1 MPIITLYGAKGGTGR
16 TTAAAA
22 IALGMLARGM
32 HVMLVETDAADDPLA
47 RWWADFDN
55 PSFNAGDL
63 DYRRCTT
70 PAGIDLLL
78 RIAPSD
84 DRQAIIFDTS
94 PRVSAVRSYA
104 IELAHLVLMPFTG
117 FLDAEIGIAKAAS
130 QMPAS
135 TTLKALPVRSP
146 GNLTTQVA
154 EWMPVLESALPDDER
169 LVLFSDAAKRLQS
182 EMPTTNYP
190 DYYLMR
196 SLPDRL
202 FNLGIEATEFVPGPN
217 MAPIKQTP
225 ARALVNDNASLGVPA

>member
-32 HVMLVETDAADDPLA
+32 HVMLVETDTGDDPLA
-47 RWWADFDN
+47 RWWAAFDN

-63 DYRRCTT
+63 QYSACTT
-70 PAGIDLLL
+70 PGEIDMML
-78 RIAPSD
+78 RLAPSD

-94 PRVSAVRSYA
+94 PHVSAARSYA
-104 IELAHLVLMPFTG
+104 FELAHLILMPFTG
-117 FLDAEIGIAKAAS
+117 VLDADVGIAKAS
-130 QMPAS
+130 PLLPAS
-135 TTLKALPVRSP
+135 SALKALPVRAPAEISP
-146 GNLTTQVA
+146 QVA
-154 EWMPVLESALPDDER
+154 DWMPVLESALPFDER
-169 LVLFSDAAKRLQS
+169 LILFSEASNRLLT

-190 DYYLMR
+190 DYHSMR

-217 MAPIKQTP
+217 MAPIKHTP
-225 ARALVNDNASLGVPA
+225 ARALTDNNARLGVPA